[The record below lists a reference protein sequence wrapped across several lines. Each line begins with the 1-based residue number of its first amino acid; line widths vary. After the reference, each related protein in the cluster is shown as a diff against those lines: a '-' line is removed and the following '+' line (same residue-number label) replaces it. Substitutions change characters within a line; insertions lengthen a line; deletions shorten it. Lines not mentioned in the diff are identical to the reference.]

1 MRANVLASGP
11 FTAKLTMEAHCTGRR
26 VSPGPRDESSA
37 RTDGRTVIWLAP
49 RWPAGPRREPTQRP
63 DQRVRLRDVD
73 PRSYISGVMRRIFV
87 VLGATAVLSA
97 PMSAQVGRLDSLP
110 PRAFWALAMRAKG
123 EDSVAAKSAEWRAW
137 ASAAP
142 NAAAPRLALAML
154 SRFDARYADAFA
166 WLDSANRV
174 ATTPIWRSAVA
185 RERVGALILRGE
197 FSTVPAL
204 MESIRGDTVGLP
216 AGELAELR
224 YLQMAAGRTLK
235 HTATLSDL
243 DSISALATSANTSL
257 QIRIGCVRAALDR
270 PRMLEHANRAIA
282 LARAA
287 RLGWLAANCEQSVGA
302 QYYGLGEMGS
312 AIAWFVKAEETAEQ
326 SSCDPTLAA
335 ALQYHGAA
343 LRTLGY
349 VFVARKQLTA
359 AIRVAQRIDDRNV
372 EAWSLLNVA
381 GTARLIGDASTTAS
395 ALRRAEVLFQLTG
408 DVSGY
413 ENTMLE
419 KSLVQMM
426 LGDYQGAM
434 KIAVRGRAYADSL
447 NDFRMAVRSL
457 YVQSDVNMRMNKMD
471 DAAKGLDEAEAIVRK
486 ELGQAW
492 LTQAQEYR
500 GLLALRRGE
509 NASAIRTLTEVRD
522 AYSKRQELSRYS
534 VNGALSLAQ
543 LRVGDSVLAARTLIE
558 ANRDLDAVR
567 DTMAE
572 GGLRRLVMP
581 PSIWGGTNGN
591 IDEVLA
597 AFVRSPTWLPTVFA
611 VTERS
616 RSRALLNGMIG
627 AESTTDSVAANE
639 ARRRVRAS
647 AAVLTEVQR
656 ALKPTTALLVYAG
669 GAANARTSLMVITKT
684 SARGLTLAPL
694 DSLDRD
700 IVRWLALM
708 ESGESGLGAGRRVA
722 AAVLSTA
729 MRDLPPTIKR
739 LVIVPQGALYRLPF
753 QALPIGT
760 GVLGDRAVVTISP
773 SVSLALAYAAE
784 PRSVPARVLA
794 LGAGDTEIVSDLPQ
808 SMDLNI
814 ERSDRGNPLAPLRA
828 AADEARA
835 AANWGRG
842 SMALTGVDASEAALK
857 REAHGTFTVLHAAA
871 HALTSDQTLG
881 ANYLILRADA
891 NDDGYVSGGEL
902 AELTSRLAMVVL
914 SGCRT
919 TGDFGSRGD
928 AIDGL
933 VAPLLARGV
942 RTVVASH
949 WAVSDQWTKVL
960 MERFYQNLARGQT
973 TAEAMNDAQTSL
985 RRRGVPARFWAAFSV
1000 IGDGAL
1006 TFDTATATSSGH

>member
-1 MRANVLASGP
+1 
-11 FTAKLTMEAHCTGRR
+11 
-26 VSPGPRDESSA
+26 
-37 RTDGRTVIWLAP
+37 
-49 RWPAGPRREPTQRP
+49 
-63 DQRVRLRDVD
+63 
-73 PRSYISGVMRRIFV
+73 MRRIFV
-87 VLGATAVLSA
+87 VLGAAAALSA
-97 PMSAQVGRLDSLP
+97 PATAQVNRLDSLP

-123 EDSVAAKSAEWRAW
+123 DDSVAAKEAEWRSW
-137 ASAAP
+137 AHSAPQAT
-142 NAAAPRLALAML
+142 APRLALAML
-154 SRFDARYADAFA
+154 SRFDARYADGFA

-174 ATTPIWRSAVA
+174 AKTPVWRSAVA
-185 RERVGALILRGE
+185 RERVGALLLRGE
-197 FSTVPAL
+197 FTTVPAL
-204 MESIRGDTVGLP
+204 MASMRGDTIGLP
-216 AGELAELR
+216 TGELAELR
-224 YLQMAAGRTLK
+224 YLQMAYARTVK
-235 HTATLSDL
+235 HSATLGDL
-243 DSISALATSANTSL
+243 DSIAALASPLDTSMH
-257 QIRIGCVRAALDR
+257 IRVECVRLTLDR
-270 PRMLEHANRAIA
+270 PRMMEHATRAIG

-287 RLGWLAANCEQSVGA
+287 RLGWLAANCEQNVGIH
-302 QYYGLGEMGS
+302 YFNIGEMGD
-312 AIAWFVKAEETAEQ
+312 AIAWFMRAEETARQ
-326 SSCDPTLAA
+326 SHSDPTLAA
-335 ALQYHGAA
+335 SLQYHGAA

-349 VFVARKQLTA
+349 VFAARKRLTA

-381 GTARLIGDASTTAS
+381 GTARMIGDASTTAS

-408 DVSGY
+408 DANGY
-413 ENTMLE
+413 ENVMLE

-434 KIAVRGRAYADSL
+434 RIAIRGRAYADSL
-447 NDFRMAVRSL
+447 NDSRMALRSL
-457 YVQSDVNMRMNKMD
+457 YVQSDVNMRMHQLD
-471 DAAKGLDEAEAIVRK
+471 DASKQLDEAEGIIRK
-486 ELGQAW
+486 ALGQAW
-492 LTQAQEYR
+492 LTQLHEYR
-500 GLLALRRGE
+500 GLLALRRGD
-509 NASAIRTLTEVRD
+509 NTSAITTLEEVRNEY
-522 AYSKRQELSRYS
+522 ARRQELSRYS
-534 VNGALSLAQ
+534 VNGALALAHM
-543 LRVGDSVLAARTLIE
+543 RVGDSVVAARTLIE

-567 DTMAE
+567 DTMSE

-597 AFVRSPTWLPTVFA
+597 AFVRSPKWLPTVFA

-616 RSRALLNGMIG
+616 RSRALLNGAIG
-627 AESTTDSVAANE
+627 SESTTDSVAANE

-647 AAVLTEVQR
+647 AADLSEVQR
-656 ALKPTTALLVYAG
+656 TLKATTALLVYAG

-684 SARGLTLAPL
+684 TARGFTLAPL

-708 ESGESGLGAGRRVA
+708 ESGEPGIGAGRQVA
-722 AAVLSTA
+722 SAVLGTA
-729 MRDLPPTIKR
+729 LRGLPATIKR

-753 QALPIGT
+753 QALPVGA

-794 LGAGDTEIVSDLPQ
+794 LGAGDTEILSQLPQ
-808 SMDLNI
+808 SLDLNI

-857 REAHGTFTVLHAAA
+857 REAHGSFTVLHAAA

-881 ANYLILRADA
+881 ANYLILRPDA
-891 NDDGYVSGGEL
+891 TDDGYVSGGEL

-960 MERFYQNLARGQT
+960 MQRFYQNLARGQT
-973 TAEAMNDAQTSL
+973 TAEAMNDAQMSL
-985 RRRGVPARFWAAFSV
+985 RRQGVPSRFWAAFSV

-1006 TFDTATATSSGH
+1006 TFESTTAHGSRR

>member
-1 MRANVLASGP
+1 MAA
-11 FTAKLTMEAHCTGRR
+11 
-26 VSPGPRDESSA
+26 
-37 RTDGRTVIWLAP
+37 
-49 RWPAGPRREPTQRP
+49 
-63 DQRVRLRDVD
+63 
-73 PRSYISGVMRRIFV
+73 
-87 VLGATAVLSA
+87 LSV
-97 PMSAQVGRLDSLP
+97 PVSAQVTRLDSLP

-123 EDSVAAKSAEWRAW
+123 EDSVAVKEAEWRAW
-137 ASAAP
+137 ATAAP
-142 NAAAPRLALAML
+142 QATAPRLALAML

-166 WLDSANRV
+166 WLDSARRV
-174 ATTPIWRSAVA
+174 AATPVWRSAVA
-185 RERVGALILRGE
+185 RERVGALLLRGE

-204 MESIRGDTVGLP
+204 MESMRGDTIGLP
-216 AGELAELR
+216 TGERAELR
-224 YLQMAAGRTLK
+224 YLQMAYGRTVK
-235 HTATLSDL
+235 HTATLGDL
-243 DSISALATSANTSL
+243 DSIAALATPIDTSMH
-257 QIRIGCVRAALDR
+257 IRLECIRASLDK
-270 PRMLEHANRAIA
+270 PRMLEHATRAIA

-287 RLGWLAANCEQSVGA
+287 RLGWLAANCEQNVGTE
-302 QYYGLGEMGS
+302 YYNVGEMGS
-312 AIAWFVKAEETAEQ
+312 AIAWFVRAEATARQ
-326 SSCDPTLAA
+326 SHSDPTLAA
-335 ALQYHGAA
+335 SLQYHGAA

-349 VFVARKQLTA
+349 VFNARKQLTA
-359 AIRVAQRIDDRNV
+359 AIRVAQRIEDRNV
-372 EAWSLLNVA
+372 EAWSLLNIA
-381 GTARLIGDASTTAS
+381 GTARLIGDASTTAN

-408 DVSGY
+408 DTFGY
-413 ENTMLE
+413 ENSLLE
-419 KSLVQMM
+419 KSLVQLM

-434 KIAVRGRAYADSL
+434 RIAVRGRAFADSL
-447 NDFRMAVRSL
+447 RDTRMAVRSL
-457 YVQSDVNMRMNKMD
+457 YVQGDVLMRMNQLDEASKR
-471 DAAKGLDEAEAIVRK
+471 LDEAEAIIRK
-486 ELGQAW
+486 DLGTAW
-492 LTQAQEYR
+492 LTQLRESR

-509 NASAIRTLTEVRD
+509 NTAAITTLLDVRNE
-522 AYSKRQELSRYS
+522 YSNRQELSRYS
-534 VNGALSLAQ
+534 VNGALALAR

-558 ANRDLDAVR
+558 ANRDLDSVR

-581 PSIWGGTNGN
+581 PSSWGGMNGT

-597 AFVRSPTWLPTVFA
+597 AFVRSPKWLPTVFA

-616 RSRALLNGMIG
+616 RSRALLNGTIG
-627 AESTTDSVAANE
+627 SESTTDSVAANE

-647 AAVLTEVQR
+647 AAVLSEVQR

-669 GAANARTSLMVITKT
+669 GAANARTSLMVITNT
-684 SARGLTLAPL
+684 TARGFTLAPL
-694 DSLDRD
+694 ESLDRD

-708 ESGESGLGAGRRVA
+708 ESGESGLGAGRQVA
-722 AAVLSTA
+722 SAVLGTA
-729 MRDLPPTIKR
+729 LRGMPARIKR
-739 LVIVPQGALYRLPF
+739 LVIVPQGALYRVPF
-753 QALPIGT
+753 QALPVGT

-794 LGAGDTEIVSDLPQ
+794 LGAGDTEIASELPQ
-808 SMDLNI
+808 SLDLNI

-881 ANYLILRADA
+881 ANYLILRPDSS
-891 NDDGYVSGGEL
+891 DDGYVSGGEL
-902 AELTSRLAMVVL
+902 ADLTSRLAMVVL

-960 MERFYQNLARGQT
+960 MERFYKNLARGQT
-973 TAEAMNDAQTSL
+973 TAQAMNDAQMSL
-985 RRRGVPARFWAAFSV
+985 RRQGVPSRFWAAFSV

-1006 TFDTATATSSGH
+1006 TFESTPANSAIH

>member
-1 MRANVLASGP
+1 M
-11 FTAKLTMEAHCTGRR
+11 TALS
-26 VSPGPRDESSA
+26 VS
-37 RTDGRTVIWLAP
+37 V
-49 RWPAGPRREPTQRP
+49 
-63 DQRVRLRDVD
+63 
-73 PRSYISGVMRRIFV
+73 
-87 VLGATAVLSA
+87 
-97 PMSAQVGRLDSLP
+97 SAQQVHRLDSLP

-123 EDSVAAKSAEWRAW
+123 EDSVAAKEAEWRAW

-142 NAAAPRLALAML
+142 QSTAPRLALAML
-154 SRFDARYADAFA
+154 SRFDARYGDGFA

-185 RERVGALILRGE
+185 RERVGALLLRGE

-204 MESIRGDTVGLP
+204 MESMRGDTVGLP
-216 AGELAELR
+216 TAERAELR
-224 YLQMAAGRTLK
+224 YLQMAYGRTVK

-243 DSISALATSANTSL
+243 DSIAALATPSDTSML
-257 QIRIGCVRAALDR
+257 VRLGCVRATLDR
-270 PRMLEHANRAIA
+270 PRMLEHATRAIA

-287 RLGWLAANCEQSVGA
+287 RLGWLAANCEQNVGT
-302 QYYGLGEMGS
+302 QYYNIGEMGS
-312 AIAWFVKAEETAEQ
+312 AIAWFVKAEGTAREWH
-326 SSCDPTLAA
+326 SDPTLAA
-335 ALQYHGAA
+335 SLQYHGAA

-413 ENTMLE
+413 ENSLLE
-419 KSLVQMM
+419 KSLVQLM

-434 KIAVRGRAYADSL
+434 RIAIRGRAFADSL
-447 NDFRMAVRSL
+447 HDMRMAVRSL
-457 YVQSDVNMRMNKMD
+457 YVQGDVNMRMNQLD
-471 DAAKGLDEAEAIVRK
+471 DASKHLDEAESIIRTSVGP
-486 ELGQAW
+486 LW
-492 LTQAQEYR
+492 LTQLQEYR
-500 GLLALRRGE
+500 GLLALRRGD
-509 NASAIRTLTEVRD
+509 NASAIATLTQVSNEY
-522 AYSKRQELSRYS
+522 ARQQDLSRYS
-534 VNGALSLAQ
+534 VNGALALAQ

-558 ANRDLDAVR
+558 ANRELDAVR

-581 PSIWGGTNGN
+581 PSVWGGTNGS

-597 AFVRSPTWLPTVFA
+597 AFVRSPKWLPTVFA

-627 AESTTDSVAANE
+627 AESTNDSVAATE

-647 AAVLTEVQR
+647 AAVLSEVQR

-669 GAANARTSLMVITKT
+669 GAANARTSLMVITT
-684 SARGLTLAPL
+684 TTARGITLAPL

-700 IVRWLALM
+700 IVRWLALL
-708 ESGESGLGAGRRVA
+708 ESGESGLGAGRQVA
-722 AAVLSTA
+722 SAVLGTA
-729 MRDLPPTIKR
+729 LRGLPPTIKR

-753 QALPIGT
+753 QALPLGT

-794 LGAGDTEIVSDLPQ
+794 LGAGDTEIVNQLPQ
-808 SMDLNI
+808 SLDLNI

-857 REAHGTFTVLHAAA
+857 REAQGAFTVLHAAA

-881 ANYLILRADA
+881 ANYLILRPDA

-973 TAEAMNDAQTSL
+973 TAEAMNEAQMSL
-985 RRRGVPARFWAAFSV
+985 RRQGVPARFWAAFSV

-1006 TFDTATATSSGH
+1006 TFESTTANSGGH

>member
-1 MRANVLASGP
+1 MLV
-11 FTAKLTMEAHCTGRR
+11 R
-26 VSPGPRDESSA
+26 V
-37 RTDGRTVIWLAP
+37 
-49 RWPAGPRREPTQRP
+49 
-63 DQRVRLRDVD
+63 
-73 PRSYISGVMRRIFV
+73 
-87 VLGATAVLSA
+87 
-97 PMSAQVGRLDSLP
+97 
-110 PRAFWALAMRAKG
+110 
-123 EDSVAAKSAEWRAW
+123 
-137 ASAAP
+137 
-142 NAAAPRLALAML
+142 
-154 SRFDARYADAFA
+154 
-166 WLDSANRV
+166 
-174 ATTPIWRSAVA
+174 
-185 RERVGALILRGE
+185 
-197 FSTVPAL
+197 
-204 MESIRGDTVGLP
+204 
-216 AGELAELR
+216 
-224 YLQMAAGRTLK
+224 
-235 HTATLSDL
+235 
-243 DSISALATSANTSL
+243 
-257 QIRIGCVRAALDR
+257 GCVRSTLDR
-270 PRMLEHANRAIA
+270 PRMLEHATRAIA

-287 RLGWLAANCEQSVGA
+287 RLGWLAANCEQNVGIH
-302 QYYGLGEMGS
+302 YFNTGEMGS
-312 AIAWFVKAEETAEQ
+312 AIAWFLTAEETARAAH
-326 SSCDPTLAA
+326 SDPTLAA
-335 ALQYHGAA
+335 SLQYHGAA

-349 VFVARKQLTA
+349 VFFARKQLTA

-413 ENTMLE
+413 ENSMLE
-419 KSLVQMM
+419 KSLVQLM

-434 KIAVRGRAYADSL
+434 RIAVRGRAYADSL
-447 NDFRMAVRSL
+447 NDVRMAIRSL
-457 YVQSDVNMRMNKMD
+457 YVQSDVHMRMNQLD
-471 DAAKGLDEAEAIVRK
+471 DAAKQLDEAEAMIRK
-486 ELGQAW
+486 QLGPAW
-492 LTQAQEYR
+492 LTQLQEYR
-500 GLLALRRGE
+500 GLLSLRRGE
-509 NASAIRTLTEVRD
+509 NAAAIRTLVEVRD
-522 AYSKRQELSRYS
+522 AYSNRQELSRYS
-534 VNGALSLAQ
+534 VNGALSLAR
-543 LRVGDSVLAARTLIE
+543 LRTGDSVAAARTLIE
-558 ANRDLDAVR
+558 ANHDLDAVR

-597 AFVRSPTWLPTVFA
+597 AFVSSPRWLPTVFA

-627 AESTTDSVAANE
+627 SESTTDSVAASE
-639 ARRRVRAS
+639 ARQRVRAS
-647 AAVLTEVQR
+647 AAVLSEVQR

-669 GAANARTSLMVITKT
+669 GAAKARTALMVITKT
-684 SARGLTLAPL
+684 TARGITLAPL

-708 ESGESGLGAGRRVA
+708 ESGESGLGAGRQVA
-722 AAVLSTA
+722 AAVLGSA
-729 MRDLPPTIKR
+729 VRGLPATIKR
-739 LVIVPQGALYRLPF
+739 LVIVPQGALYRVPF
-753 QALPIGT
+753 QALPIGA

-794 LGAGDTEIVSDLPQ
+794 LGAGDTEIASELPQ

-842 SMALTGVDASEAALK
+842 SLALTGLDASEAALK
-857 REAHGTFTVLHAAA
+857 REARGPFTVLHAAA

-881 ANYLILRADA
+881 ANYLILRPDA

-902 AELTSRLAMVVL
+902 ADLTSHLAMVVL

-973 TAEAMNDAQTSL
+973 TAEAMNEAQMSL
-985 RRRGVPARFWAAFSV
+985 RRQGVPSRFWAAFSV

-1006 TFDTATATSSGH
+1006 TFGSAAATGGGH